1 MDKTEQANDFLNIIR
16 SLIKEEQQKQDRTEI
31 CQIDSVNE
39 DGSLNIKMLSDFD
52 QIRVIPNIQN
62 QSVYEFKSGDFAIIY
77 LIQNQLSNSFIIA
90 KCQPRLSDLRN
101 YVGDGV
107 TVVKSL
113 PFITDKKYVE
123 DNFVKKISK
132 QTIVEQVSSGNSYE
146 LSKISS
152 LAFTINDSS
161 FTSVND
167 VCQICFATES
177 QFDITIPDG
186 TYLCVGDGFSIDKKT
201 ISCIANK
208 VYYITIGYTPFGIEI
223 VSSIDEIASNNLAA

>member
-101 YVGDGV
+101 Y
-107 TVVKSL
+107 S
-113 PFITDKKYVE
+113 
-123 DNFVKKISK
+123 DNGNNKAI
-132 QTIVEQVSSGNSYE
+132 QNIAQQSGGAVN
-146 LSKISS
+146 
-152 LAFTINDSS
+152 
-161 FTSVND
+161 SVNGKVGNVIITAEELGAITTLPTVDDESVENQYVISVKQNNGKIKINRKQISYNEILNTPSIPSVANNGKLLDLNNNEIFSADQENNSMIVYIDCGTSTD
-167 VCQICFATES
+167 VM
-177 QFDITIPDG
+177 D
-186 TYLCVGDGFSIDKKT
+186 
-201 ISCIANK
+201 
-208 VYYITIGYTPFGIEI
+208 
-223 VSSIDEIASNNLAA
+223 

>member
-101 YVGDGV
+101 Y
-107 TVVKSL
+107 S
-113 PFITDKKYVE
+113 
-123 DNFVKKISK
+123 DNGNNKAI
-132 QTIVEQVSSGNSYE
+132 QNIAQQSGGEVN
-146 LSKISS
+146 
-152 LAFTINDSS
+152 
-161 FTSVND
+161 SVNGKVGNVIITAEELGAITTLPTVDDESVENQYVISVKQNNGKIKINRKQISYNEILNTPSIPSVANNGKLLDLNNNEIFSADQENNSMIVYIDCGTSTD
-167 VCQICFATES
+167 VM
-177 QFDITIPDG
+177 D
-186 TYLCVGDGFSIDKKT
+186 
-201 ISCIANK
+201 
-208 VYYITIGYTPFGIEI
+208 
-223 VSSIDEIASNNLAA
+223 